1 MRIIYYSP
9 HPTHDI
15 VSEVGYA
22 THQREV
28 ILALKNAGHDV
39 IPIIMGGT
47 DASNINQLS
56 SENYKPSGIKLLL
69 KKLIPKFLWTSM
81 NNYKLLR
88 HDKLAGSILE
98 KVILSKRP
106 DLLYER
112 SEYLQDSGAKIA
124 KKYNLQY
131 FLEVNAPFVEEMG
144 KFEGYSLLHN
154 KAHSVEKFKLQQADK
169 VFCVSSALAD
179 FLISKYGC
187 HKDKII
193 VQPNCINPDKIKIDD
208 SIVRV
213 LRSNWKS
220 ENEKVIGFVGSM
232 FPYHGVD
239 LLITAFDGIHKRFP
253 DTKLVIVGDGV
264 VLNELK
270 LQSKKLG
277 LMDSVVFT
285 GKIGHSEV
293 FNYIQAMDICIMA
306 RSNWYGSP
314 VKLFEYGL
322 MQKPIIAPDTEPVKD
337 VIINNIDGLIIQD
350 NEISLIVAIEQLLID
365 TKLAESIAIQFHDK
379 VIAKY
384 TWDKAADKIIEQC
397 V

>member
-28 ILALKNAGHDV
+28 ILALKNAGHEIV
-39 IPIIMGGT
+39 PIIMGGT
-47 DASNINQLS
+47 DASNINHLS
-56 SENYKPSGIKLLL
+56 SENYKPSGIKLLV

-98 KVILSKRP
+98 KEILSKRP

-179 FLISKYGC
+179 FLVIKYDC
-187 HKDKII
+187 KRDKII
-193 VQPNCINPDKIKIDD
+193 IQPNCINPDKIQTDNSAI
-208 SIVRV
+208 SA
-213 LRSNWKS
+213 LRTEWKV
-220 ENEKVIGFVGSM
+220 ENKKVIGFVGSM

-239 LLITAFDGIHKRFP
+239 LLITAFNAIYKRFP
-253 DTKLVIVGDGV
+253 DTKLVIVGDGL
-264 VLNELK
+264 VLNDLK
-270 LQSKKLG
+270 QLSVKLD
-277 LMDSVVFT
+277 LSNSVIFT
-285 GKIGHSEV
+285 GKIAHSEV
-293 FNYIQAMDICIMA
+293 FNYINAMDICIMA

-337 VIINNIDGLIIQD
+337 VIKDKVNGLIIQD
-350 NEISLIVAIEQLLID
+350 NENSLIAAIEQLLID
-365 TKLAESIAIQFHDK
+365 TQLAKSIATQFHDK
-379 VIAKY
+379 VIEQY
-384 TWDKAADKIIEQC
+384 TWNKAANKIIEQC